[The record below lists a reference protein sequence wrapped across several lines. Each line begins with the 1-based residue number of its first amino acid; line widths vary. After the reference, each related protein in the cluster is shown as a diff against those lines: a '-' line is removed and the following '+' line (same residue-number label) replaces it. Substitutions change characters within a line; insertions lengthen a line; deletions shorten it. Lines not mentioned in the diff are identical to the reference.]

1 ALIEERLASDLLVL
15 GELLGRRHVG
25 RGIVRVVLLG
35 RRVQILPERQLGRL
49 ARCVGQ
55 VVEQLVADD
64 HARLE
69 QRGLFGIVLRRE
81 ILEDSNVDDIG
92 KAGHHVLLILS
103 GGYAAGAVW
112 CAFLRRSYFSGSV
125 LRSSTSSW
133 SEYSSHFF
141 SVAPPPE
148 PDPPAPPPDPLP
160 LTIIA
165 AYLSLATS
173 SSRSSSTVAAD
184 GLPAASRTRVK
195 YLPSAPFSTLRR
207 LAITSWKS
215 SGTVLISC
223 ASEVAVLV
231 TSRRSTSAVSSFCV
245 DSSFALAA
253 STFTCQL
260 AS

>member
-1 ALIEERLASDLLVL
+1 IVDHIVGVRRHVVEHDAHRGVDETTLPATHPVGVNPRTDAPHGVATHGELRSQVGLGPALIEERLASDLLVL

-184 GLPAASRTRVK
+184 GLPAA
-195 YLPSAPFSTLRR
+195 
-207 LAITSWKS
+207 
-215 SGTVLISC
+215 
-223 ASEVAVLV
+223 
-231 TSRRSTSAVSSFCV
+231 
-245 DSSFALAA
+245 
-253 STFTCQL
+253 
-260 AS
+260 